1 MEISVMSLNMYSLPK
16 KKKEVDPNAPPR
28 PTLLGHEKEMKGWRE
43 QFGKL
48 ATTNTEQ
55 AIELAFLKRKMNRM
69 QGQIDAL
76 ISYTKRK

>member
-1 MEISVMSLNMYSLPK
+1 MSLSMYTQPK
-16 KKKEVDPNAPPR
+16 KKKLVDPNAPPR
-28 PTLLGHEKEMKGWRE
+28 PTLLGHEKEMKTWRE

-48 ATTNTEQ
+48 ANTNTEQ

-76 ISYTKRK
+76 ISYTKKR

>member
-1 MEISVMSLNMYSLPK
+1 
-16 KKKEVDPNAPPR
+16 
-28 PTLLGHEKEMKGWRE
+28 MKGWRE

-76 ISYTKRK
+76 VSSQRRTGR

>member
-1 MEISVMSLNMYSLPK
+1 MSLSMYTQPK
-16 KKKEVDPNAPPR
+16 KKKLVDPNAPPR
-28 PTLLGHEKEMKGWRE
+28 PTLLGHEKEMKTWRE

-48 ATTNTEQ
+48 ANTNTEQ

-76 ISYTKRK
+76 VSYTKKR

>member
-1 MEISVMSLNMYSLPK
+1 MNYSMYTQPK
-16 KKKEVDPNAPPR
+16 KKREVDPNAPPR
-28 PTLLGHEKEMKGWRE
+28 PTLLGHEKEMKVWRE

-76 ISYTKRK
+76 VSSQRKMSR